1 MLIQRLSIAAEFS
14 RVQFDAKRP
23 DPQPPTQPVVLA
35 TPPPPNEPRAA
46 TLRGPGQLTEDVAE
60 NLYVQLTS
68 PLRIK
73 TSRGRHLYELR
84 DLKVWSRILV
94 PTRERPCRAA

>member
-1 MLIQRLSIAAEFS
+1 MRRGLTPNLRLSPLFWLPHS
-14 RVQFDAKRP
+14 
-23 DPQPPTQPVVLA
+23 
-35 TPPPPNEPRAA
+35 PPNEPRAA

-68 PLRIK
+68 SLRIK